1 MLRKHIGQENYGRVN
16 VDEHGEECRMDIDG
30 ERCSTKVGCEMMESP
45 LDTMSMADM
54 FRMSMDVMMVAY
66 AEGNFEEAYEERDK
80 LVEIVRK
87 ATGGQ

>member
-1 MLRKHIGQENYGRVN
+1 MYATLTELRKNEYGRT
-16 VDEHGEECRMDIDG
+16 CRMDIDG
-30 ERCSTKVGCEMMESP
+30 ERCSTKVGCEIMESP

-54 FRMSMDVMMVAY
+54 FRISMDVMMVAY

>member
-1 MLRKHIGQENYGRVN
+1 MN
-16 VDEHGEECRMDIDG
+16 EHGEEYRMDIDG
-30 ERCSTKVGCEMMESP
+30 DRCSTKVGCEMMESP